1 LTRINQEVPVKPQ
14 TLPASPELLQAAAAG
29 ADAVLKGRES
39 DDAIRVHRLSVGGHR
54 QRRGDGYMLRLRVP
68 GGRLSTAQ
76 WRLAA
81 DVAAGCASR
90 VHLTLRQDLQFYHL
104 GLADLAAAAASLNQE
119 GLSTY
124 ASGGSTVRNV
134 TAAILGDQAPA
145 PAFDPYPYAAALS
158 ARLSRH
164 PLFNALPR
172 KFKIGFGGAGPEEA
186 QAWLNDLGFLP
197 RLRGGERGF
206 RLICGGGLG
215 ASPLSGLELVEW
227 IAAEQT
233 GPWAEAVLELFAQH
247 APPEQ
252 PQQNRA
258 KRVLRALGLERV
270 RREAAALAGAK
281 APDTAL
287 ELPLPPA
294 WGSLGLWVEAPAG
307 DLSPAQMLGLGQAL
321 EEAGAHE
328 LRISFDQ
335 RLFVPG
341 LDGPGQARLRAAAA
355 SLGLRSSPWRKD
367 VRLVACAGPET
378 CNRGLVNGKALA
390 QDLDGLELP
399 VSIHVSGCQNGC
411 SQHLIAPLS
420 FQGLVRVGARGRVPS
435 YQLRVGRPL
444 EQDGLRFGPVL
455 ATLPARQVRPALL
468 RWIAL
473 WKADGRPQAFDA
485 WIEARGSTGLQADV
499 EALPPLP
506 LGKLGCDLGSEEPF
520 ELSLGRSEC
529 H

>member
-1 LTRINQEVPVKPQ
+1 MKLQ

-39 DDAIRVHRLSVGGHR
+39 DEAIRAQRLSVGGHR

-90 VHLTLRQDLQFYHL
+90 IHLTLRQDLQFYHL
-104 GLADLAAAAASLNQE
+104 ALGELAAAAAALNQE

-134 TAAILGDQAPA
+134 TAAIVGDQAPA
-145 PAFDPYPYAAALS
+145 PAFDPYPYATALS

-197 RLRGGERGF
+197 RLRGGARGF

-215 ASPLSGLELVEW
+215 ASPLSGLELMEW
-227 IAAEQT
+227 IPAAQV

-252 PQQNRA
+252 PQVNRA
-258 KRVLRALGLERV
+258 KRVLRGLGLERV
-270 RREAAALAGAK
+270 RGEAAALAAAK
-281 APDTAL
+281 APDADL

-307 DLSPAQMLGLGQAL
+307 DLSPAQMLGIGLAL
-321 EEAGAHE
+321 EDARAHE

-335 RLFVPG
+335 RLFIPG
-341 LDGPGQARLRAAAA
+341 LDAKSQAGLRRSVEA
-355 SLGLRSSPWRKD
+355 LGLRATSWRRD
-367 VRLVACAGPET
+367 ARLVACAGPET
-378 CNRGLVNGKALA
+378 CNRGLINGKALA
-390 QDLDGLELP
+390 QDLEGIDLP
-399 VSIHVSGCQNGC
+399 VSVHISGCQNGC

-444 EQDGLRFGPVL
+444 EQDGLRFGPAL
-455 ATLPARQVRPALL
+455 ASLPARQVRPALL

-473 WKADGRPQAFDA
+473 WKAEGRPQAFDA
-485 WIEARGSTGLQADV
+485 WIEARGTAGLQADV

-506 LGKLGCDLGSEEPF
+506 LGKLGCDLGSDEPF